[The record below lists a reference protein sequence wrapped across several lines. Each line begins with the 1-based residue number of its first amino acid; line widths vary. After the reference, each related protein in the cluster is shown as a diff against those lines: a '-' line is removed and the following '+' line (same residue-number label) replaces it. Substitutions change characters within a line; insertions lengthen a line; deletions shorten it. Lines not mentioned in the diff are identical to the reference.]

1 MHDPVIIRAQLR
13 KALSLAPRR
22 SGGKRSLSEETLKI
36 STERLMGGV
45 TLSVPEFQAAL
56 EWNHARNLVEFA
68 WDDDSESNF
77 WELTEKGREKEGLA

>member
-1 MHDPVIIRAQLR
+1 MNDPITIRAQLR

-36 STERLMGGV
+36 SIERLMGNIA
-45 TLSVPEFQAAL
+45 LSVPEFQTAL
-56 EWNHARNLVEFA
+56 EWNHVRNYVEFA
-68 WDDDSESNF
+68 WDDDAESNF